1 MSASALVTTAQSREF
16 GHTHESA
23 SKKMNDPVDVGA
35 MYARERVFSVFK
47 LFYVW
52 GIDVPKELGFAYA
65 NTEEAGIVRKQL
77 NMAKLLEAPGKFLE
91 NMNRLRERTIDLIKD
106 GPSWKGVYE
115 LARSIN
121 MMVNPIYDGGFDFV
135 NKAGLH
141 KFDPGTLHIAKG
153 VNASAMVFGFGTN
166 IIHDAMDIASNKVND
181 KEVKGEIR
189 EYYRQVGM
197 SALLKTAYDVSLFAL
212 GLMTVLATFFAVVI
226 PGALFVAFSASSVV
240 AHIAKFFYENIG
252 EGIKPATDA
261 VKKFENN
268 KGKV

>member
-1 MSASALVTTAQSREF
+1 MAASALVTTAQPREF

-23 SKKMNDPVDVGA
+23 SKKMNDPIDVWA
-35 MYARERVFSVFK
+35 LYARERVFSVFK

-65 NTEEAGIVRKQL
+65 NTEEAGVVRKNL

-91 NMNRLRERTIDLIKD
+91 GMNRLRERTIDLVKD
-106 GPSWKGVYE
+106 GPSWKGAYE
-115 LARSIN
+115 WIRAAN
-121 MMVNPIYDGGFDFV
+121 QMVNPIYDGGIDF
-135 NKAGLH
+135 LH
-141 KFDPGTLHIAKG
+141 KANIVHYSKDTLSLAKG
-153 VNASAMVFGFGTN
+153 INGGAMVFGFGTN
-166 IIHDAMDIASNKVND
+166 IIQDAIDITNNKVN
-181 KEVKGEIR
+181 ETKGEIR
-189 EYYRQVGM
+189 EYYRQLGM
-197 SALLKTAYDVSLFAL
+197 SALLKTAYDISLFAL
-212 GLMTVLATFFAVVI
+212 GVFTVLATFFAVVV

>member
-52 GIDVPKELGFAYA
+52 GIDVPKEFGFGYA
-65 NTEEAGIVRKQL
+65 NTEEAGVVRKNL

-106 GPSWKGVYE
+106 PSFKGAYE
-115 LARSIN
+115 WIRSAN
-121 MMVNPIYDGGFDFV
+121 MMINPIYDGGFDFT
-135 NKAGLH
+135 NKAGLI
-141 KFDPGTLHIAKG
+141 KFDPGTLHVAKG

-166 IIHDAMDIASNKVND
+166 VIHDAMDIASNRVND
-181 KEVKGEIR
+181 KEVKGELR

-197 SALLKTAYDVSLFAL
+197 STLLKTAYDISLLAL
-212 GLMTVLATFFAVVI
+212 GVLTVLATFFAVVI

-261 VKKFENN
+261 VKKFETN